1 MLPYDLAVALWEY
14 FSRDWIKLNAIYKR
28 KHGKDTTRLFLSMAG
43 EELSIRYLNNAFAKV
58 SAKTGINCHPHL
70 LRHTFGTYELL
81 RMMHKKEEKLA
92 LMWVMDRMGHS
103 SITTTE
109 KYIHA
114 VDLIQHDD
122 VDGYQADV
130 CEALRRGN

>member
-1 MLPYDLAVALWEY
+1 M
-14 FSRDWIKLNAIYKR
+14 K
-28 KHGKDTTRLFLSMAG
+28 G
-43 EELSIRYLNNAFAKV
+43 
-58 SAKTGINCHPHL
+58 KTGINCHPHL

-122 VDGYQADV
+122 VDDRSKTSSPRQRPI
-130 CEALRRGN
+130 CQCQS